1 MNDAQVFLIRHGDT
15 GATLKGRFV
24 GRRDVPLSPLG
35 QKQTSALVHHPE
47 LSVCREAFCS
57 PMLRVRETIANATLN
72 LMCQQDDDLREIDF
86 GLWESLCFAEIARDY
101 PEDVDRWAR
110 LEQDFC
116 FPQGEAYADFLQ
128 RIQRAGER
136 IARTAAAQTEPV
148 AVFAHGGVIRALI
161 CLWLGLPAKHYLLFE
176 IDPAS
181 VSTVRLFGDQGV
193 LTRLNDR
200 SHLRGITA

>member
-1 MNDAQVFLIRHGDT
+1 MNGAQVFLIRHGDT

-35 QKQTSALVHHPE
+35 QKQARALTHSTD
-47 LSVCREAFCS
+47 LSRCREAFCS
-57 PMLRVRETIANATLN
+57 PMLRVRETIANASLEV
-72 LMCQQDDDLREIDF
+72 MCQQDDDLREIDF
-86 GLWESLCFAEIARDY
+86 GLWESLSFAEISRDY

-110 LEQDFC
+110 MEGDFC
-116 FPQGEAYADFLQ
+116 FPQGEAYADFLH

-136 IARTAAAQTEPV
+136 IARAAAAQSEPV
-148 AVFAHGGVIRALI
+148 AIFAHGGVIRALI

-181 VSTVRLFGDQGV
+181 VTAVRLFGDQGV
-193 LTRLNDR
+193 LTCLNDR
-200 SHLRGITA
+200 SHLQGVTA

>member
-1 MNDAQVFLIRHGDT
+1 MNGAQVFLIRHGDT
-15 GATLKGRFV
+15 GEALKGRFV

-35 QKQTSALVHHPE
+35 QAQATALAHCTE
-47 LSVCREAFCS
+47 LSACREAFCS
-57 PMLRVRETIANATLN
+57 PMLRVRETIANASVDM
-72 LMCQQDDDLREIDF
+72 MCQQDDDLREIDF
-86 GLWESLCFAEIARDY
+86 GLWDSLSFAEISRDY

-110 LEQDFC
+110 LEQDFR
-116 FPQGEAYADFLQ
+116 FPQGEAYADFLH
-128 RIQRAGER
+128 RIQRAAER

-161 CLWLGLPAKHYLLFE
+161 CQWLGLPAKHYLLFE

-181 VSTVRLFGDQGV
+181 ISAVRLFGDQGV

-200 SHLRGITA
+200 SHLQGITA